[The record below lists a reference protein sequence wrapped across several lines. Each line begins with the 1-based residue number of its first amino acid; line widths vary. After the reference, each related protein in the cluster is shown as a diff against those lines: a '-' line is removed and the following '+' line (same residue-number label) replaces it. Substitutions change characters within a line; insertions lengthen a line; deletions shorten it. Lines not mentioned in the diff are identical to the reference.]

1 MNYKSI
7 SEENFAEYV
16 DLMSIVLVTVTH
28 IEKECLHERLTPL
41 HGLENVLVVQKQ
53 FYTYYLGMLGKYAVC
68 HVESRMGS
76 SGAGAS
82 TMTVNQAIEFVKPTF
97 IVMVGIA
104 FGVDKKEQRI
114 GDVLVSELIIQY
126 ENIKIKRGKIQCRG
140 YKQMSSVLLLNRF
153 VNPIGWEFV
162 LTPTRRSRVLPGN
175 MLSGEKLID
184 DVKYRDQLVRLF
196 EPVVGGEM
204 EGTGLASV
212 AHAYSKNWLV
222 VKGICDF
229 ADGNKGVNKVKKQ
242 YLAARAAVDLCCNI
256 FNDSFTFK
264 DLEVFPLEIRQ
275 NDSNVSCKVDQIL
288 FKEATFNAYS
298 ASKEEYYL
306 NREIDTMYSNYIAA
320 KANIWSFGKSGMG
333 KTCMTFR
340 NLIQSGKK
348 VFVIDFS
355 SIDANDMLS
364 FFDYMQVRLLD
375 LVDYKDITWSS
386 PVSIMQ
392 AMDNICEIMN
402 KYLNDSYIVME
413 EMPVDDDN
421 DSVFKHV
428 FSLIVKNS
436 IQYPDSTVNFAFTSI
451 GDPKKKVI
459 SMAEKIGEKIHFLEA
474 IEWTTKEMHLLLQL
488 MLNALD
494 CNIGPHYSSVLID
507 RSYNN
512 PRKLKTNLRD
522 LILFSQFKDQP
533 FDTSLQQYFETG
545 MRHE

>member
-16 DLMSIVLVTVTH
+16 DLMSIVLVTVTQ

-41 HGLENVLVVQKQ
+41 HGLENILVVQKQ

-82 TMTVNQAIEFVKPTF
+82 TMTVQQAIEFVKPTF
-97 IVMVGIA
+97 IMMVGIA
-104 FGVDKKEQRI
+104 FGVNNKEQRI

-126 ENIKIKRGKIQCRG
+126 ENIKVKRGKIQCRG

-153 VNPIGWEFV
+153 VNPIGWEFA
-162 LTPTRRSRVLPGN
+162 LTPTRRSRVLSGN

-184 DVKYRDQLVRLF
+184 DVKYRNQLVRLF

-222 VKGICDF
+222 IKGICDF
-229 ADGNKGVNKVKKQ
+229 ADGNKGINKVKKQ
-242 YLAARAAVDLCCNI
+242 YLAARAAVDLCCNV
-256 FNDSFTFK
+256 FNDNFTFK
-264 DLEVFPLEIRQ
+264 DLGVFPLETLKEE
-275 NDSNVSCKVDQIL
+275 DNVFCKIDQTV
-288 FKEATFNAYS
+288 FRDATFNAYS
-298 ASKEEYYL
+298 VTKEAYYL
-306 NREIDTMYSNYIAA
+306 NREIDVMYSNYIAA

-340 NLIQSGKK
+340 NLIQAGKRI
-348 VFVIDFS
+348 FVIDFS
-355 SIDANDMLS
+355 SIEASNMLS
-364 FFDYMQVRLLD
+364 FFEYMQARLLD
-375 LVDYKDITWSS
+375 FVDHKDTTWLS

-392 AMDNICEIMN
+392 AMDNICEIAN
-402 KYLNDSYIVME
+402 RYLNDSYIVME

-421 DSVFKHV
+421 DNVFKHV

-436 IQYPDSTVNFAFTSI
+436 IQYPDSAVNFAFTSI
-451 GDPKKKVI
+451 GDPKKRVL
-459 SMAEKIGEKIHFLEA
+459 SMAEKIGEKINFLEA
-474 IEWTTKEMHLLLQL
+474 IEWTTKEMSLLLQL
-488 MLNALD
+488 MLDMLN
-494 CNIGPHYSSVLID
+494 CNIGPHYSSILVEK
-507 RSYNN
+507 SYNN

-533 FDTSLQQYFETG
+533 FETSLQQYFETD